1 MENLHNNRQPI
12 FVVVRITIAKPSVAY
27 LDCPSN
33 WLCPR
38 HFPPV
43 CNGRNTESNN
53 TTFIAFY
60 LKNKTKASPMGVLI
74 PLRAITVHQLAIC
87 IPCFFL
93 CVSDGLARLPSDLV
107 EGRRA
112 RNTLS
117 ADRVVFS
124 ADDDDDDVVALL
136 NTRLYLSCGDLASS
150 DGPQH
155 ERERGEKGDRN
166 WIYYTIGLLKG
177 DVHWAGN
184 LNRVRGISSFLHLYQ
199 TFIFR
204 CFLKDA
210 CRIRLCLDGWWRPF
224 RGAQEIHTNM
234 EFLKIDRMS
243 TCLSLPLYSSH
254 CRREW
259 ETSQSWN

>member
-1 MENLHNNRQPI
+1 MLFSHLSSLFQMENLHNNRQPI

-60 LKNKTKASPMGVLI
+60 LKKKQNKSQSDGGIDTSAGHHRASTGHLYSV
-74 PLRAITVHQLAIC
+74 
-87 IPCFFL
+87 FFL

-155 ERERGEKGDRN
+155 ERERGGKGDRN

-177 DVHWAGN
+177 DVHRAGN

-243 TCLSLPLYSSH
+243 TCLSL
-254 CRREW
+254 
-259 ETSQSWN
+259 TAI